1 MDKAVNYNFWSGRRN
16 ALSITKFLNKRSVT
30 KDVTND
36 MNACE
41 DFLQL
46 VIHAVSPDAYT
57 AESPLERPAT
67 IRITK
72 IPPPRTHY
80 DT

>member
-16 ALSITKFLNKRSVT
+16 ALSITKFLIKRSVT

-41 DFLQL
+41 DF
-46 VIHAVSPDAYT
+46 S
-57 AESPLERPAT
+57 S
-67 IRITK
+67 
-72 IPPPRTHY
+72 
-80 DT
+80 

>member
-1 MDKAVNYNFWSGRRN
+1 MDKAVQNNFWPGHR
-16 ALSITKFLNKRSVT
+16 SITKFLNRRSVT
-30 KDVTND
+30 KDVAND

-57 AESPLERPAT
+57 AESPLEVSEAT
-67 IRITK
+67 CNDS
-72 IPPPRTHY
+72 Y
-80 DT
+80 Y

>member
-1 MDKAVNYNFWSGRRN
+1 MCNFWPGHRN
-16 ALSITKFLNKRSVT
+16 ALSITKLLNRRSVT

-36 MNACE
+36 CE

-57 AESPLERPAT
+57 AESHLEVGEAT
-67 IRITK
+67 CNDS
-72 IPPPRTHY
+72 Y
-80 DT
+80 Y